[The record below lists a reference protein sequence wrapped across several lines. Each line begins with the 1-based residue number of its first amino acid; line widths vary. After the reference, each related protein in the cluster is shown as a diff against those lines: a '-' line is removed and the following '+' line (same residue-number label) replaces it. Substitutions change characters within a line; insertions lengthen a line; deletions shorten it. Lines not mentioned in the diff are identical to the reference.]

1 MKKTSVNNA
10 ENRKQMLYLLL
21 LLSEY
26 ILYTA
31 CKRLLGWGGAVLYF
45 YVQKRRG
52 DRMRNGSFPYQKT
65 VNKEG
70 LIGE

>member
-31 CKRLLGWGGAVLYF
+31 CKRLLDRKVAALYLHM
-45 YVQKRRG
+45 QKRRG
-52 DRMRNGSFPYQKT
+52 DRMNAGSFPYQKQ
-65 VNKEG
+65 
-70 LIGE
+70 